1 MWFYNVIKGT
11 YIDYCKKLKTN
22 LSGLYQQWNTSY
34 PNNRFWHGLSILCFF
49 FLGGGDCNENP
60 KARTTG
66 IYIYLFRVDLQS
78 GTNQYG
84 TLLKKVGLD
93 ALTKNMAIKHDKNVH
108 RILIYIYAFF
118 KGYKIIKYGFM
129 LNENECTLF
138 FFFYSLH
145 YFSKSITIHYFFFPP
160 KAEIR
165 LFIFS
170 PGGGLRDVLGNKKN
184 VFLFTYVLP
193 QNMFCHRTY
202 SAIYHVMAHNCA
214 IFHFIKIYSISNNSA
229 NQSIQIF

>member
-60 KARTTG
+60 KARATG

-138 FFFYSLH
+138 FFFTVYIIFQNQLQ
-145 YFSKSITIHYFFFPP
+145 FTIFFFRRRR
-160 KAEIR
+160 K
-165 LFIFS
+165 F
-170 PGGGLRDVLGNKKN
+170 
-184 VFLFTYVLP
+184 VFLFFRREVD
-193 QNMFCHRTY
+193 
-202 SAIYHVMAHNCA
+202 
-214 IFHFIKIYSISNNSA
+214 
-229 NQSIQIF
+229 